1 MDTISWISK
10 GIKKECERKKM
21 TYYLLA
27 QKSSIPKTTLLNIVN
42 RKIKNPGIYTLEK
55 ICEGLDISI
64 LYIFETYYIQEKKN
78 E

>member
-42 RKIKNPGIYTLEK
+42 RKIRR
-55 ICEGLDISI
+55 CE
-64 LYIFETYYIQEKKN
+64 IFSVN
-78 E
+78 